1 MLTLAFPLASGAVLA
16 LAALP
21 AAYGFFIFLVLCNM
35 PQRRQRE
42 AQDSDSI
49 PCALI
54 CLFVLLS
61 TWSALAIY
69 ICIWPSI
76 KWVL

>member
-1 MLTLAFPLASGAVLA
+1 M
-16 LAALP
+16 
-21 AAYGFFIFLVLCNM
+21 VLCNM

-54 CLFVLLS
+54 CLFVFLV

-76 KWVL
+76 KWVLGLGDGSPPGYHEWRESMDGQNIWNSN